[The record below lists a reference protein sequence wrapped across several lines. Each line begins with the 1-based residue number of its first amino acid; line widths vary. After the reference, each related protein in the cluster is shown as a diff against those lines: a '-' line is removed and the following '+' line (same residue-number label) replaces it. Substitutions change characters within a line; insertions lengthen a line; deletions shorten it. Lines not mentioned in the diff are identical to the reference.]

1 LCRHCYWRD
10 KAIFTI
16 FESDDIFVKFRSKTA
31 IFFKKKLI
39 FGASMGLGLRPA
51 VRGMA
56 VVEASMAISPG
67 RPQRAQQGRPTMQ
80 GFVLM
85 LKVSF

>member
-1 LCRHCYWRD
+1 M
-10 KAIFTI
+10 IFLSN
-16 FESDDIFVKFRSKTA
+16 FDLKQL
-31 IFFKKKLI
+31 FFLKKLI